1 MIIARVVG
9 EVVATQKHSSH
20 DEAKLL
26 LVAPES
32 IAGTQPAGASPAALI
47 AIDAVGAG
55 IGERV
60 LVVLDGYA
68 AMSALG
74 RPRSPI
80 DAAILGIIDE
90 VASPQ
95 LPATSERHGS

>member
-9 EVVATQKHSSH
+9 EVVATQKHPSH

-32 IAGTQPAGASPAALI
+32 IAGTQPAGTSPAALI

-68 AMSALG
+68 AMSAVG

-90 VASPQ
+90 VAVPG
-95 LPATSERHGS
+95 LATSN

>member
-1 MIIARVVG
+1 MILARVVG
-9 EVVATQKHSSH
+9 EVVATQKHPSH
-20 DEAKLL
+20 EEAKLL

-32 IAGTQPAGASPAALI
+32 VAGAPPAGTSPAALI

-60 LVVLDGYA
+60 LVVLDGFA

-80 DAAILGIIDE
+80 DAAILGIVDE
-90 VASPQ
+90 VN
-95 LPATSERHGS
+95 SE